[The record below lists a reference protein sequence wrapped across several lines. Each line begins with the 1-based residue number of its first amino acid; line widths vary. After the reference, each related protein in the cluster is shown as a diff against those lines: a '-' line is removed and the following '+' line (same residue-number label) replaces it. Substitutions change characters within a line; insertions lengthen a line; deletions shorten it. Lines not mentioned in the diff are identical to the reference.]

1 MGEYCELCKGQRCNW
16 LLKKNLKIGGGLVCL
31 GPPVGSLGNAPCGG
45 PGQKQ
50 HSQGFDVL
58 KASKGHYRKP
68 ISKLEVNR
76 ARSIN

>member
-1 MGEYCELCKGQRCNW
+1 MPW
-16 LLKKNLKIGGGLVCL
+16 
-31 GPPVGSLGNAPCGG
+31 PPVGSLGNAPCGG